1 MLFYG
6 YIWVKINKK
15 MLHSEKLEI
24 FARKILKKNK
34 NKLHASPLDHLIL
47 IFRTT
52 KELELTKKKK
62 FKGEPSRIWMTP
74 LDLDKTNAQQKK
86 LREELK
92 ESKKKSTI

>member
-1 MLFYG
+1 
-6 YIWVKINKK
+6 

-62 FKGEPSRIWMTP
+62 FKGEPSRI
-74 LDLDKTNAQQKK
+74 
-86 LREELK
+86 
-92 ESKKKSTI
+92 